1 MNHLN
6 DSDAKMTVNV
16 SDVTFSGSVG
26 KVNNNSG
33 SGVLFAG
40 NVRGNK
46 KENATCEA
54 EVTIDDICF
63 ENLKVT
69 NCRIDYAPLL
79 INTIGNY
86 TTLTVNG
93 ITNSYESKTR

>member
-1 MNHLN
+1 ML
-6 DSDAKMTVNV
+6 AMLL
-16 SDVTFSGSVG
+16 FSGSVG

-69 NCRIDYAPLL
+69 IVEQIMHRFC
-79 INTIGNY
+79 
-86 TTLTVNG
+86 
-93 ITNSYESKTR
+93 